1 MEILYPQ
8 WFEVSNKKYC
18 KMIDSECRIINL
30 PKISDPRGNLSII
43 EQIKQIPFEIKR
55 VHWIYDVPGGVDRG
69 GHAYKETE
77 EFIVALSG
85 SFDVVVD
92 DGNNRKTYPLNRSYF
107 GLYVPK
113 GMWRTMTN
121 FSTNSLALVLSST
134 VYDEHDYVSDYEEY
148 KAWRKDESKIPT
160 KSDAKTSVKVNN
172 PMPSRIISG
181 VKGVFDCS
189 LCELNKMHDKEGNL
203 TFMYENVHVPFPI
216 NRVFY
221 SYDIPGG
228 EDRGAH
234 AHKHCHQFII
244 AASGSFEVAL
254 DDGINKRTVLLNR
267 PFWGLHVPPGIWASE
282 QGFSSGSICLVLA
295 SEGYSEDDYIRNYD
309 DYLEFIKTQN
319 NG

>member
-1 MEILYPQ
+1 MTA
-8 WFEVSNKKYC
+8 VRDC
-18 KMIDSECRIINL
+18 IIIEL

-55 VHWIYDVPGGVDRG
+55 VHWVYDVPGGVDRG
-69 GHAYKETE
+69 GHAYFETE

-85 SFDVVVD
+85 SFDVVID
-92 DGNNRKTYPLNRSYF
+92 DGIEKKTFQLNRSYF

-113 GMWRTMTN
+113 GLWRTMTN

-134 VYDEHDYVSDYEEY
+134 EYNEKDYISDYAEY
-148 KAWRKDESKIPT
+148 KLWRKDTSKIPT
-160 KSDAKTSVKVNN
+160 VTDAQTSVKLNSPLEKNTIDEGKSVY
-172 PMPSRIISG
+172 
-181 VKGVFDCS
+181 DCS
-189 LCELNKMHDKEGNL
+189 LCELNKMHDIEGNL
-203 TFMYENVHVPFPI
+203 TYIYENVHVPFPI

-221 SYDIPGG
+221 SYDIPSG

-234 AHKHCHQFII
+234 AHKECHQFLI
-244 AASGSFEVAL
+244 AASGSFEVVL

-295 SEGYSEDDYIRNYD
+295 SHGYDADDYIRNHD
-309 DYLEFIKTQN
+309 DYLKYLKEKSNQ
-319 NG
+319 